1 MSDKKVKIKVKKKRI
16 NFKRLIT
23 LLLILSIILI
33 TISYII
39 NIPIKNIYVI
49 GNDIISDKEIIKE
62 AKIDSYPPIIKTNTR
77 NIEKILEKNVYIKNV
92 SVKKKLSGKIYLYVE
107 EEKPL
112 FIYNNKLVLTN
123 GKQVENEY
131 MVNYVP
137 IIKNS
142 IDDIYEKTISS
153 FSKINKEALI
163 KISEVEYKPNDLDK
177 ERFLLTMNDA
187 NYVYINL
194 LKIEKINKY
203 NTISGELNGKKGI
216 IYLDSGD
223 YVELKDWQ

>member
-223 YVELKDWQ
+223 YVELKD

>member
-49 GNDIISDKEIIKE
+49 GNDIVSDKEIIKE

-223 YVELKDWQ
+223 YVELKD